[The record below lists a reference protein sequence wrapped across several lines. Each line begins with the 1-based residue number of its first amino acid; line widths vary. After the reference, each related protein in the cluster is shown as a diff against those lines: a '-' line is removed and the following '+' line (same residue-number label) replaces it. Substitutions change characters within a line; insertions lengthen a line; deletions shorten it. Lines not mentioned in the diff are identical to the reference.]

1 MSDHDQRML
10 FCISELNKSLKCPD
24 GTQFN
29 KSSRFCGIIFGSL
42 LVIWLIPFA
51 TATAEALTW
60 QRTNGRKKLL
70 SSQGYS
76 RRFTRCTLTT
86 ILIMITFRPSTD
98 DLYPCSHCVCRRN
111 SRYWGKEASSLM
123 HRSGSIVNLSL
134 YVSQQRMHSPELVQ
148 LNLGHD
154 DNAHFSFEIITAY
167 KSIPFCMSSVCATTP
182 FQALLCDVHRS
193 TGGGNWPPPP
203 PSSLYW
209 IPPHCTKHWVLS
221 TEQ

>member
-1 MSDHDQRML
+1 MTKECCFAS
-10 FCISELNKSLKCPD
+10 LNWTNRWSAPTERNLINHPD
-24 GTQFN
+24 FVVLSSGRCWSSGSSPSRPRRLRHWHGNGRTDERR
-29 KSSRFCGIIFGSL
+29 SSRVKVIPGGSL
-42 LVIWLIPFA
+42 DVRW
-51 TATAEALTW
+51 
-60 QRTNGRKKLL
+60 RR
-70 SSQGYS
+70 SSS
-76 RRFTRCTLTT
+76 WSL
-86 ILIMITFRPSTD
+86 FRPSTD

-203 PSSLYW
+203 PSSSYW